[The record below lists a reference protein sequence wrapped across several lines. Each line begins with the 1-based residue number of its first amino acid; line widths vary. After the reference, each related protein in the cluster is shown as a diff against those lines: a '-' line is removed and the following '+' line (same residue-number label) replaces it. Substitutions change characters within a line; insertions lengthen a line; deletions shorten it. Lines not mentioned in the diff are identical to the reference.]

1 MHQQDIGWTEGV
13 ASGKTAG
20 ATGEDLR
27 VEAIALTLRADVEG
41 SSSDDSSSDSSGLSF
56 DTSASADSS
65 SDAGSDDSGSDD
77 SASASQ
83 SEDSCID
90 EGDLI
95 FR

>member
-1 MHQQDIGWTEGV
+1 M
-13 ASGKTAG
+13 ASGETAG
-20 ATGEDLR
+20 TTGEDLR
-27 VEAIALTLRADVEG
+27 VEAIDLTLSADVEG
-41 SSSDDSSSDSSGLSF
+41 SSSDDSTFEPNGLSF

-65 SDAGSDDSGSDD
+65 SDSSSDDSSSDD

-90 EGDLI
+90 EGDLV